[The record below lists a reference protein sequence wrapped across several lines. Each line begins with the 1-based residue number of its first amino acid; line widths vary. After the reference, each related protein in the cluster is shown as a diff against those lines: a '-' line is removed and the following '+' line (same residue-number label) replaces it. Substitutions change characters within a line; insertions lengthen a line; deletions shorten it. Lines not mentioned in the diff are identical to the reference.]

1 MTIWKGSTD
10 LKIGLSLPI
19 NYLIGNVSNNE
30 NMWWQEIYGSVSE
43 CLRSL
48 KELGVTSVEINKICA
63 KTPPIQLRHAVEAI
77 RNAGLGVTV
86 HGWLPKMEAESC
98 IPLGILELEKPL
110 IEHEQQGIIPF
121 TVHSHESN
129 MHTCERQ
136 ILEQTLHDLNLLA
149 RASAKNSVFILAL
162 ELCRLKERQSVG
174 TTFAEVLFVAKQ
186 IGFRNLGLCWDVGHS
201 QANYHG
207 EKDCR
212 LPGEEFV
219 KNVIHTHIH
228 DIGPDGRTHGPV
240 LADQGYV
247 KDCIDILK
255 NSGYNGIYN
264 LELSPI
270 LWGVSPGECRSYI
283 ESSINSITRMLIN
296 Y

>member
-1 MTIWKGSTD
+1 MR
-10 LKIGLSLPI
+10 IGFTLPI
-19 NYLIGNVSNNE
+19 NYLTGNISNKADV
-30 NMWWQEIYGSVSE
+30 WWQEIYGSIDE
-43 CLRSL
+43 CLKTL
-48 KELGVTSVEINKICA
+48 KELGVTSIEINELCA
-63 KTPPIQLRHAVEAI
+63 ETPPIQLKQGVETI
-77 RNAGLGVTV
+77 RDAGLGITV
-86 HGWLPKMEAESC
+86 HGWLPEMEDESD
-98 IPLGILELEKPL
+98 IPLGVRELEKTL
-110 IEHEQQGIIPF
+110 IEHKQQDTIPF
-121 TVHSHESN
+121 TVHSHESD
-129 MHTCERQ
+129 MSATKSQ
-136 ILEQTLHDLNLLA
+136 ITRQTLHDLNLLTMA
-149 RASAKNSVFILAL
+149 LAKNSVFKAAL
-162 ELCRLKERQSVG
+162 EICRHKDRQSVG
-174 TTFAEVLFVAKQ
+174 VTFSDTLFMAKQ